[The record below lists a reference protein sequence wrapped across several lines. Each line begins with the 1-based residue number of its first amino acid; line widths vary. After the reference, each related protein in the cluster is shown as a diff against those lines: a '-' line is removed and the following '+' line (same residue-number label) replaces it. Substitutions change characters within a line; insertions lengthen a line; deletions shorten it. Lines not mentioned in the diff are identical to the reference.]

1 MENELPLNLPG
12 MSRRPSKQ
20 APRFHQKY
28 HGGIV
33 SQDKKYVIFM
43 GIIDIFTHYGTFKK
57 FEHLIKKKVQGDTI
71 SCVPPQIYSQ
81 RFKEFIFKNLA

>member
-1 MENELPLNLPG
+1 MVPQQIALATC
-12 MSRRPSKQ
+12 R
-20 APRFHQKY
+20 
-28 HGGIV
+28 
-33 SQDKKYVIFM
+33 YVWWWLCS
-43 GIIDIFTHYGTFKK
+43 TFKK